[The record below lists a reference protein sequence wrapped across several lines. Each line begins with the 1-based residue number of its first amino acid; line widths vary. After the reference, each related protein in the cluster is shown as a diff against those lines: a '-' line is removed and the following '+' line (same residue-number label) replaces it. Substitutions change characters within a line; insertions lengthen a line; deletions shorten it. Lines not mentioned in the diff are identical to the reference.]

1 MLSHK
6 QKRAALKKNIEHARG
21 MARHPRAEGVDG
33 ITLTYDADEEPF
45 HAMTLPE
52 EGDAFEYRKLVNA
65 EFAKVMVAH
74 GLPLKVPVLDAKE
87 YFEWLG
93 VRQNTDQAPQEY
105 PGGPHVTRDKAMTL
119 LGIK

>member
-21 MARHPRAEGVDG
+21 MARHLRAEG
-33 ITLTYDADEEPF
+33 ITLTHYADDESF
-45 HAMTLPE
+45 RAMKLPE
-52 EGDAFEYRKLVNA
+52 EGDDFEYRKLVNA
-65 EFAKVMVAH
+65 KFAKVMAAH
-74 GLPLKVPVLDAKE
+74 GLQLKVQVLDAKE

-93 VRQNTDQAPQEY
+93 VRQNTYQAQQEY
-105 PGGPHVTRDKAMTL
+105 PGGPHVTGDKAMTL